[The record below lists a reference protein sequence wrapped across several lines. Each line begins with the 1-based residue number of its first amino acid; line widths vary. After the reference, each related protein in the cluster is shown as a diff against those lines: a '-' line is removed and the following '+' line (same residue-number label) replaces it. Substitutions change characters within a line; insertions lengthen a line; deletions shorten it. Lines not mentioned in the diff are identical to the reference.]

1 MSADPRQR
9 LVVAHSVDPAAAE
22 HEVQGNLA
30 LARWLAEVQKLEFG
44 GRYEPE
50 LHQRG
55 PSTWSR
61 PAPWSAGDRRA
72 PGREQ

>member
-9 LVVAHSVDPAAAE
+9 LVVAHSVDPAATE
-22 HEVQGNLA
+22 HEVQANLA

-50 LHQRG
+50 LRERG
-55 PSTWSR
+55 PLPGPDPHPGR
-61 PAPWSAGDRRA
+61 QGDRSA